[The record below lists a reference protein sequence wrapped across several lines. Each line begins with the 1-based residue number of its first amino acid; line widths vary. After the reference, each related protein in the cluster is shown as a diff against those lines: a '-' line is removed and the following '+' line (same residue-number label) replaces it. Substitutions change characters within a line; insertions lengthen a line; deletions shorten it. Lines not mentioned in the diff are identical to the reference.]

1 MNRLKTLL
9 ILCMA
14 LCFATACNK
23 NVDMTLVQKTLFENA
38 DIRQIE
44 ASDAWEVTVVA
55 DSSTFVELEYSA
67 YLKDYIFAKM
77 ENDSLKIGFSQKVH
91 PQIGSVFKATVHTL
105 YVNSIEA
112 HNASQMAFEGEL
124 GSSDDVVKIEL
135 DGASVCN
142 GLQLSGKDV
151 YVSVSDA
158 SQFLGFNINSANC
171 VVKVSGA
178 SACKGI
184 FDINFHFQAV
194 VNDAS
199 QIVAF
204 GGESYYG
211 ALTLNNGSLANV
223 VQMPINELSVNL
235 SGASEATVW
244 ANDSMVGTLKEA
256 STLYYIGDPQIQI
269 ECSEDSQL
277 IPR

>member
-1 MNRLKTLL
+1 MIVIKPILL
-9 ILCMA
+9 LCVA
-14 LCFATACNK
+14 LCVATSCK
-23 NVDMTLVQKTLFENA
+23 KEVDMTLVQKTVLENA

-105 YVNSIEA
+105 NINSIKA
-112 HNASQMAFEGEL
+112 HNASQMAFEGDF
-124 GSSDDVVKIEL
+124 GSSDDVIKIDL

-142 GLQLSGKDV
+142 GLQVSGKDV

-158 SQFLGFNINSANC
+158 SQFLSFNINCTNC
-171 VVKVSGA
+171 VVDVSGA
-178 SACKGI
+178 SACKGF
-184 FDINFHFQAV
+184 FDTNFHFQAV
-194 VNDAS
+194 LNDAS
-199 QIVAF
+199 QIVVF
-204 GGESYYG
+204 GGKSYYG
-211 ALTLNNGSLANV
+211 TLTLNNGSLANV

-277 IPR
+277 IPL